1 MFRVLSFGMF
11 RVYCRVCG
19 SHANLLH
26 IARGAMLT
34 SLVLSAQAP
43 TVPMQSEIGVA
54 EAEFCSF
61 R

>member
-1 MFRVLSFGMF
+1 MFRVD
-11 RVYCRVCG
+11 CRVCG

-26 IARGAMLT
+26 IAARGAMLT